1 VKIGF
6 TLPQVGAVA
15 WQAPR
20 IARYAR
26 EVEML
31 GADSLWVVDR
41 LLSPVQP
48 EVGYNGAETFPDQ
61 FHAILDPFSLMA
73 VAASATQRAV
83 IGTNILNAPMYSP
96 TLLSRTLT
104 TLDLVSE
111 GRLVLGLGAGWSPDE
126 FQAVGISME
135 DRGARFDEILDVLER
150 LWTEDPVEF
159 EGDYWRIPA
168 TYATL
173 KPARRP
179 PVYLAGFAPA
189 AMRRVAR
196 RADGWLPALAP
207 PRFTD
212 LDMAVNQPMTVIRE
226 LAAEAGRDPDAL
238 DMILRIYPTERSE
251 TIVADVTDMI
261 KRVGDQTAVRHV
273 LVDLMYQADDIDQ
286 LLELVAGILRAAA

>member
-41 LLSPVQP
+41 LLSPVRP

-126 FQAVGISME
+126 FQAVGISMG

-150 LWTEDPVEF
+150 LWTDDPVEF
-159 EGDYWRIPA
+159 EGAYWRIPA

-189 AMRRVAR
+189 AMRRVAQ

-212 LDMAVNQPMTVIRE
+212 LDAAVNQPMTVIRE